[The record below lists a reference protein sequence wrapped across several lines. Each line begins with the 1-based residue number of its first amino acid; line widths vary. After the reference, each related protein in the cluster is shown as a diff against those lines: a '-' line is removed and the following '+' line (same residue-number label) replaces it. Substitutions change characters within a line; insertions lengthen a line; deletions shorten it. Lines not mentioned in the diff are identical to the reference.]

1 MRSFYHYMMRY
12 RGNKQNDGE
21 KQLADWMFG
30 DHSFPK
36 QATSYDEV
44 SRYLEW
50 NIPFP
55 EALAVFDRVWTQY
68 EIEELDE

>member
-12 RGNKQNDGE
+12 RGNKQPDEE
-21 KQLADWMFG
+21 KQLADWMFE
-30 DHSFPK
+30 DHDFPK
-36 QATSYDEV
+36 QATTYDEV

-55 EALAVFDRVWTQY
+55 NALAVFDRLFEDYQ
-68 EIEELDE
+68 INEE